1 VSCGAARD
9 TTAARILLVSAL
21 LVTVVWAW
29 AVLARTQDF
38 VPWLRVAVVVIGLV
52 AVDGLSAGRRFPASR
67 MGRRLGIVVA
77 GAALLTALAEP
88 AAYAVDTAASP
99 HGGAIPSAGPS
110 AAFGTGS
117 FRGDPGGFGH
127 SRGGFDGFA
136 PFRRARLNAGFG
148 ASPSGPPP
156 SGRSRA
162 PGGHGGRIGGLLGG
176 SNPSSQARR
185 AGAGRRQPIYLG
197 SRGGRLEYRGRL
209 PARHQRPGD
218 AGGRV
223 QRHRPVTHLKQFEQY
238 VAQRKIH
245 YFVGGGS
252 FGRPDGG
259 ANTSR
264 QIEDWV
270 APHFTGRMVDSVT
283 LYDLTAAA
291 S

>member
-1 VSCGAARD
+1 MARWLALGRVSCGAARD

-77 GAALLTALAEP
+77 GALLTALAEP

-99 HGGAIPSAGPS
+99 HGG
-110 AAFGTGS
+110 T
-117 FRGDPGGFGH
+117 
-127 SRGGFDGFA
+127 
-136 PFRRARLNAGFG
+136 
-148 ASPSGPPP
+148 
-156 SGRSRA
+156 
-162 PGGHGGRIGGLLGG
+162 
-176 SNPSSQARR
+176 
-185 AGAGRRQPIYLG
+185 
-197 SRGGRLEYRGRL
+197 
-209 PARHQRPGD
+209 
-218 AGGRV
+218 
-223 QRHRPVTHLKQFEQY
+223 
-238 VAQRKIH
+238 
-245 YFVGGGS
+245 
-252 FGRPDGG
+252 
-259 ANTSR
+259 NTSR

-270 APHFTGRMVDSVT
+270 AQHFTGRTVDSVT